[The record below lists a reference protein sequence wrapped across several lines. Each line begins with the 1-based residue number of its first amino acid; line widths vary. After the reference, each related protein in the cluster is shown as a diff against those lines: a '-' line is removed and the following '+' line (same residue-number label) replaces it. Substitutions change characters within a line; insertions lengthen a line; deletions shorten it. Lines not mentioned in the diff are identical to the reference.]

1 MGFVYA
7 AMWLLVGLILIFK
20 MGRENKV
27 FYVAGAFFL
36 VLGAWWL
43 ADVLSPRDLFAG
55 TGGIL
60 LRVLIG
66 IVLVIVSIAFYRE
79 KKKAPD
85 DVPPDDAGKRD

>member
-36 VLGAWWL
+36 VLGVWWL
-43 ADVLSPRDLFAG
+43 ADVLSPQNLFAG
-55 TGGIL
+55 TGGVL

-79 KKKAPD
+79 KKKTQD
-85 DVPPDDAGKRD
+85 DVPPDDAGKKN